1 MSLTKAEKAR
11 LGVFITVSGTLL
23 VGGVVIL
30 AGLKVLER
38 RDHYVVSFAE
48 NVSGLEPSAQV
59 RYQGF
64 RVGSVG
70 NLRVDP
76 TDARLI
82 EVELSIDPQTIL
94 YPGTEAVLET
104 SLLTG
109 FKTVN
114 LTPGDSKQPR
124 IQPGA
129 RLPARASVFEQIS
142 TRAEEVSARIE
153 RVASNLDEWTSPTNR
168 ARFEALADSS
178 HRLVEDVDLMVVEV
192 KDPLVSALT
201 EVAKTSA
208 SIRNVTDEANLTL
221 KVAREEIAL
230 TLQAARETL
239 VEVQKIVKALDPELV
254 RQTLVSAN
262 TAVRGLEKSLNS
274 EELSALFADLRTAL
288 LNLTRLMQSL
298 DLTVRAGRDD
308 LVVSLKYVRQAAQDI
323 RDFSRIIAQD
333 PSVLLRGTEA
343 QE

>member
-1 MSLTKAEKAR
+1 MNLTKAEKAR
-11 LGVFITVSGTLL
+11 LGVFITVSGALL
-23 VGGVVIL
+23 VGSALIL
-30 AGLKVLER
+30 AGLKVFER
-38 RDHYVVSFAE
+38 RDEYVVSFAE

-59 RYQGF
+59 QYQGF
-64 RVGSVG
+64 RVGAVTSIQ
-70 NLRVDP
+70 VDP
-76 TDARLI
+76 QNPALI
-82 EVELSIDPQTIL
+82 EVRLAVDPKTVL
-94 YPGTEAVLET
+94 YPGTEAVMES

-109 FKTVN
+109 FKTIN
-114 LTPGDSKQPR
+114 LTPGDAKKPR
-124 IQPGA
+124 LVSGT
-129 RLPARASVFEQIS
+129 RLPARASVFEQIGA
-142 TRAEEVSARIE
+142 RAEEISVRIE
-153 RVASNLDEWTSPTNR
+153 RVAANLDEWTSPGNR

-178 HRLVEDVDLMVVEV
+178 LRLVDDVDLLVVEV
-192 KDPLVSALT
+192 KDPLVLALS

-208 SIRNVTDEANLTL
+208 SIRNVTDEANLFM
-221 KVAREEIAL
+221 KEARQEIAL

-239 VEVQKIVKALDPELV
+239 LDLQKIVKALDPKLV
-254 RQTLVSAN
+254 RETLVSAN

-274 EELSALFADLRTAL
+274 EELSSLFADLRMAL